1 MSKYDTI
8 CAISTA
14 AGASAIAV
22 IRISGTESYKTALY
36 IFRKNG
42 KALNAN
48 DIEPNKAY
56 YGEIFDPVLEDKPV
70 VDEVLVTFFKAPH
83 SYTGEDSVEISCH
96 GSEFVQHKILELL
109 ITRGCRLAEPG
120 EFSKRAF
127 INGKLD
133 LAQVEAVA
141 DLIASQN
148 ESEHRIAVNQL
159 KGGFSNELQD
169 LRAKLVDLTS
179 LLELELDFSEEDVEF
194 AERAKLKELLD
205 TVLKHIGKL
214 ADTFILGNA
223 IKHGIPVAIVG
234 ETNTGKSTLLNAIL
248 GEERAI
254 VSDIAGTTRD
264 TIEETFNI
272 EGVMYRFIDTAGI
285 RDTSETI
292 EKIGIE
298 RTFKKISEADIVIGM
313 LDGTKS
319 VKNIIKAWK
328 DIVNRVNVLKQQLI
342 IMVNKSD
349 IMDAAKMFTLND
361 DYFDYM
367 KPTYEENIE
376 KHGGYMT
383 DEYCYS
389 ITGMDLYNIQGLLTF
404 SYMSAKNPED
414 IENLKSSIRHRY
426 TDMPKVDESTILV
439 TNIRHFEALTHAK
452 ESLELVK
459 NGLDNKLSADLLAE
473 DLRQALYYIGSIT
486 GEVTNSEVL
495 NNIFGRFCIGK

>member
-1 MSKYDTI
+1 MSKNDTI

-14 AGASAIAV
+14 AGTGAIAV
-22 IRISGTESYKTALY
+22 IRLSGAESWQTVSY

-42 KALNAN
+42 KAF
-48 DIEPNKAY
+48 DIDTIEPYKAY
-56 YGEIFDPVLEDKPV
+56 YGEIFDPVSDDKPMI
-70 VDEVLVTFFKAPH
+70 DDALVTFFKAPH

-96 GSEFVQHKILELL
+96 GSEFVQQKILELL
-109 ITRGCRLAEPG
+109 CVRGCRLAEPG
-120 EFSKRAF
+120 EFSKRAY
-127 INGKLD
+127 IYGKLD
-133 LAQVEAVA
+133 LAQAEAVA

-148 ESEHRIAVNQL
+148 EAEHRIAVNQL
-159 KGGFSNELQD
+159 KGGFSNELRD
-169 LRAKLVDLTS
+169 LRSKLVDLTS

-194 AERAKLKELLD
+194 ADRTKLNKLLD
-205 TVLKHIGKL
+205 TSLKHIIKL
-214 ADTFILGNA
+214 TDSFKMGNA

-254 VSDIAGTTRD
+254 VSDIEGTTRD
-264 TIEETFNI
+264 TIEETFTI
-272 EGVMYRFIDTAGI
+272 EGTMYRFIDTAGI
-285 RDTSETI
+285 RETSETI

-298 RTFKKISEADIVIGM
+298 RTFKKISEADIVIGL
-313 LDGTKS
+313 LDGTKP
-319 VKNIIKAWK
+319 VKDIIKAWK
-328 DIVNRVNVLKQQLI
+328 EIVNRVNVLKQNLI

-367 KPTYEENIE
+367 KSTYEKNIE

-389 ITGMDLYNIQGLLTF
+389 ITGMDLYDIQGLLTF

-426 TDMPKVDESTILV
+426 TDMPKIDGSTTLV

-452 ESLELVK
+452 ESLEQVK
-459 NGLDNKLSADLLAE
+459 NGLENKLSADLLAE
-473 DLRQALYYIGSIT
+473 DLRQALYHIGSIT
-486 GEVTNSEVL
+486 GEVTNGEVL
-495 NNIFGRFCIGK
+495 NTIFSRFCIGK